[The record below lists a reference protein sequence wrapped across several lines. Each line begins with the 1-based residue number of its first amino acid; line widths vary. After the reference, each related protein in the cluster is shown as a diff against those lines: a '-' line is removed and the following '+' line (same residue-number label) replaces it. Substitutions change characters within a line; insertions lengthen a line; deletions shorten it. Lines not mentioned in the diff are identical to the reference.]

1 MAVVQ
6 QNNSLEYISYKE
18 IKNILTIKI
27 VIYDDNESLLKDA
40 IDKLNKNGGKIYI
53 NTTIINFKEKSVLEI
68 NGIKNGEIIGI
79 KQANGQYPILNFRKQ
94 REMNYNLNGI
104 VISGSNKL
112 LQNIIIEN
120 CGASGIIVSGE
131 RNTLDHIIT
140 RYNLGSGIEFYNT
153 SETTTINYCYSYRN
167 FGSNY
172 GNNGNG
178 FTFNGGFNIKYNYCF
193 AWDNSDNGF
202 SSNTVN
208 EINNIYSIAY
218 YHSASWNNGNVD
230 IFSGKYDYSN
240 GDPLDKNLWT
250 IQQIIDSDKDF
261 EDNYKN
267 KKYNINNASI
277 NGENANEYFS
287 KANGNMKGNGFEF
300 GNKGK
305 NSENQNKAENCIAF
319 NHKSI
324 GFDNF
329 GNQKSIGLIINCV
342 SFNNGINYQL
352 PFNYDKWEN
361 NWSWNAKT
369 KEQNLMN
376 QILKKPNN
384 ANSYQKLTYS
394 INEIIVNAVNKNS
407 FPDNINF
414 DLLINTLVE

>member
-140 RYNLGSGIEFYNT
+140 RYNLGSGI
-153 SETTTINYCYSYRN
+153 
-167 FGSNY
+167 
-172 GNNGNG
+172 
-178 FTFNGGFNIKYNYCF
+178 
-193 AWDNSDNGF
+193 
-202 SSNTVN
+202 
-208 EINNIYSIAY
+208 
-218 YHSASWNNGNVD
+218 
-230 IFSGKYDYSN
+230 
-240 GDPLDKNLWT
+240 
-250 IQQIIDSDKDF
+250 
-261 EDNYKN
+261 
-267 KKYNINNASI
+267 
-277 NGENANEYFS
+277 
-287 KANGNMKGNGFEF
+287 
-300 GNKGK
+300 
-305 NSENQNKAENCIAF
+305 
-319 NHKSI
+319 
-324 GFDNF
+324 
-329 GNQKSIGLIINCV
+329 
-342 SFNNGINYQL
+342 
-352 PFNYDKWEN
+352 
-361 NWSWNAKT
+361 
-369 KEQNLMN
+369 
-376 QILKKPNN
+376 
-384 ANSYQKLTYS
+384 
-394 INEIIVNAVNKNS
+394 
-407 FPDNINF
+407 
-414 DLLINTLVE
+414 